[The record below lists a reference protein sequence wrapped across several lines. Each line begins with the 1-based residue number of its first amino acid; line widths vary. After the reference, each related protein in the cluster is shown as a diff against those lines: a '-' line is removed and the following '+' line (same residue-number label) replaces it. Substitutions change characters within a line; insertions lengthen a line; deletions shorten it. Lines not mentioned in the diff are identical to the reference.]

1 MLRSIGPMEVL
12 AILFALGIPVCI
24 IVVIVLVV
32 RSRASS
38 KPLPASAR
46 QPKVGA
52 FCIGCRAALAPGV
65 VFCSKCGAR
74 RG

>member
-1 MLRSIGPMEVL
+1 MLRSIGPMEILVILL
-12 AILFALGIPVCI
+12 AMGIPLCI

-38 KPLPASAR
+38 NVPTNGHRAKKGDFCIRCRGLLTPG
-46 QPKVGA
+46 VA
-52 FCIGCRAALAPGV
+52 FC
-65 VFCSKCGAR
+65 SNCGAR